1 MPYKRIKGIT
11 QSESKEM
18 KDIKNGAIILGGG
31 FGGGFFFGGGG
42 RGEHSFME
50 LHLSYIHT
58 YTFYKIKSKH

>member
-31 FGGGFFFGGGG
+31 FGGGFFFLGGGEG
-42 RGEHSFME
+42 RALIYGATSV
-50 LHLSYIHT
+50 IHT
-58 YTFYKIKSKH
+58 YIYFLQD